1 MKSLS
6 KILGPFTPLVGV
18 VILLLVWQIAFW
30 VEVVD
35 HVLLPSPASMFVA
48 VWQGMSGG
56 QLLFDFF
63 RTIERTALS
72 ILYAGI
78 IGIPLGIIFG
88 SSVGLYR
95 SVEFVVDF
103 FRSTP
108 ASAVFPLFLA
118 ISGPGDATK
127 IQVATFGAA
136 LVILFNVAYGVMNAR
151 KTRLQAAKVM
161 GAPRFRVLTD
171 VMLFESL
178 PQTFV
183 GLRNGVSLALIIVIV
198 AEMFIGSVDGLGH
211 NVLDN
216 QMLFEMPRMYAAIFV
231 AGALGYSFNL
241 LFLLIERRY
250 VHWSGR

>member
-1 MKSLS
+1 MRRLANR
-6 KILGPFTPLVGV
+6 LGPLTPLVGV
-18 VILLLVWQIAFW
+18 AALLAIWQIAFW

-35 HVLLPSPASMFVA
+35 RVLLPSPSAMFVA

-56 QLLFDFF
+56 QLLVDFF
-63 RTIERTALS
+63 RTVERTALS
-72 ILYAGI
+72 ILYAGV
-78 IGIPLGIIFG
+78 IGIPLGIILG

-127 IQVATFGAA
+127 IQVATFGAS

-151 KTRLQAAKVM
+151 KTRLQAAQVM
-161 GAPRFRVLTD
+161 GASRFRVLTD

-198 AEMFIGSVDGLGH
+198 AEMFIGSIDGLGH

-231 AGALGYSFNL
+231 ADALGYGFNL
-241 LFLLIERRY
+241 FFLLIERRY